1 MRAERAGAAGVIILD
16 SRPRHQWRVSSPQV
30 VTSYVRATK
39 SNNVSLCLSQ
49 ITSNLNTSIPIWSVD
64 WIGVDLSRFHEDKI
78 YVVWNIDSREQFEQL
93 VSPLFD
99 CDTSPNVRLEVEGG
113 KTEDGC
119 RFPALLNP

>member
-30 VTSYVRATK
+30 VTSYVRTTK

-49 ITSNLNTSIPIWSVD
+49 ITSKLNTSIPILLVWSVD
-64 WIGVDLSRFHEDKI
+64 WKGVDLNRFHEDKI

-99 CDTSPNVRLEVEGG
+99 CDTSPTVRLEVERGN
-113 KTEDGC
+113 TDAGC
-119 RFPALLNP
+119 R